1 MTKRRSVR
9 VLVTTTME
17 YLTANGEE
25 TEESGWDEIANNLAH
40 HLQRFNLYQQPTRP
54 FADFDEWMEEEE

>member
-1 MTKRRSVR
+1 MTKQRSLR

-25 TEESGWDEIANNLAH
+25 TEESGWDEIADNLAR
-40 HLQRFNLYQQPTRP
+40 HLQRFNPYQQQTRP
-54 FADFDEWMEEEE
+54 SADFDEWMEEEE

>member
-1 MTKRRSVR
+1 MMTRQRSVR
-9 VLVTTTME
+9 VLVTTTVE

-25 TEESGWDEIANNLAH
+25 TEESGWNEIKDNLAR

-54 FADFDEWMEEEE
+54 SADFDEWMEE

>member
-25 TEESGWDEIANNLAH
+25 TEESGWDEIANNLAP
-40 HLQRFNLYQQPTRP
+40 HLQRVNLYHQPPRP